1 MLSYAL
7 WSIYKTKRDIFYR
20 PFMLAFVGAFLIVFD
35 NFIYGEKL
43 QMHNI
48 PSWIGNAMLIIGV
61 IWSARDT
68 AKEKPPPFGL

>member
-1 MLSYAL
+1 
-7 WSIYKTKRDIFYR
+7 
-20 PFMLAFVGAFLIVFD
+20 MLAFVGAFLIVFD